1 MKVFL
6 LGSSGRLGNEILNN
20 LISRKI
26 HTSILVRTQE
36 KIKLNS
42 NYLDVF
48 IGNPIEID
56 MLDKAIKNC
65 NIVISA
71 LNISRKSDFP
81 WSKLRAP
88 KTLLSET
95 ISNLVH
101 LHQKHNF
108 DRIISVSAWGVRE
121 SRNQLPQWFRWLIDN
136 SNIKYGYSDHEKQE
150 QILTASNL
158 DYTIIRPVGLSNS
171 QKDKEPKITFKSK
184 PGNILVSR
192 KTVSK
197 FIVDNLEKYNKK
209 TVTIS

>member
-6 LGSSGRLGNEILNN
+6 LGSTGRLGNNILDR
-20 LISRKI
+20 LIAHKI
-26 HTSILVRTQE
+26 KTNILIRNRE
-36 KIKLNS
+36 KINFNS
-42 NYLDVF
+42 QYLEIFV
-48 IGNPIEID
+48 GNP
-56 MLDKAIKNC
+56 LDKKKLEKAILNC
-65 NIVISA
+65 NIVINA

-108 DRIISVSAWGVRE
+108 DRIISISAWGVRE
-121 SRNQLPQWFRWLIDN
+121 SKNQLPRWFRWLIDN
-136 SNIKYGYSDHEKQE
+136 SNIKHGYSDHEKQE

-184 PGNILVSR
+184 PGNVLVSR